1 MAGARIM
8 ATGARMA
15 RIRAGWWDKAKED
28 ELMMHLGNKATSII

>member
-15 RIRAGWWDKAKED
+15 RIRAGGWDMSTWLMSTKA
-28 ELMMHLGNKATSII
+28 G